1 MLFALDREDLRQSKA
16 LCLLPM
22 GEGQVRIR
30 NTALKGLTAFELGEF
45 QDGAWKR
52 LEDGQLN
59 PQDGW
64 IGIDITSDRN
74 LGIVLIAATGDMESA
89 VEKLTKLLEFQD

>member
-1 MLFALDREDLRQSKA
+1 
-16 LCLLPM
+16 M

-30 NTALKGLTAFELGEF
+30 NTALKGPTAFQLGEF
-45 QDGAWKR
+45 QGGVWKR

-64 IGIDITSDRN
+64 VGLEITSDRN
-74 LGIVLIAATGDMESA
+74 LGIVLIAGTGDMETA
-89 VEKLTKLLEFQD
+89 VETLTRLLDYQN